1 MNVMHVSIQAMNE
14 LSKKI
19 QEALHNQWLA
29 GCIAHSESV
38 SINLQRIVFGKIWTP
53 LVAQPRYQLNYT
65 ILHRLHSFAKT
76 DINHIMSIPVAKMLS
91 QDD

>member
-38 SINLQRIVFGKIWTP
+38 SINLQRIVFGKI
-53 LVAQPRYQLNYT
+53 
-65 ILHRLHSFAKT
+65 
-76 DINHIMSIPVAKMLS
+76 
-91 QDD
+91 